1 MSAPPEL
8 PGGGPSAPLPPR
20 PAESDAAAASPRP
33 AETAPRE
40 ARPAVQRPQSPPEPH
55 TGPASSVASAGSTG
69 RTARAWSAG
78 LDSLLA
84 ALAGGLHALSFAP
97 REAGW
102 LQLACVAW
110 LFARLAAAPTAR
122 RGALLG
128 WAFGTAWLLG
138 GVWWLYIS
146 LHRYGGLAAPLAA
159 LAVLLLCGFLALY
172 LAAAAAAFVRWR
184 RGRPGPDAALF
195 AALWLLA
202 ELARARLFTGFPW
215 VASGYAHT
223 DSPLAA
229 LAPWFGVY
237 GLGALAAA
245 LAALAA
251 SAVTAR
257 GRARLGPA
265 AGALALGLLP
275 LALPQD
281 FTRPAGTLQ
290 VALLQGNVP
299 QNEKFEPVFQGEALE
314 WTLRALLQSPAQ
326 LVIAPETAIPL
337 LPSQLP
343 EGLWERL
350 RAEFAQG
357 GRAALVGVPLGS
369 FEAGYTNSAVGFSRA
384 AAALPGGEYRYDK
397 HHLVPFGEFIPPG
410 FRWFVDLM
418 RIPLGDFARGPLVA
432 PSFAVGGQRVAPNIC
447 YEDLFGEE
455 LAARFVDAEDTA
467 PTVLANLS
475 NIAWFGDTVA
485 VDQHLQIARMRSL
498 ELQRPSVR
506 ATNTGA
512 TAIVDHRGRVE
523 KLLAPHSRGV
533 LLGPV
538 QGRVGTTPYAAWAG
552 RWGLVPAAAAA
563 LAVVAG
569 FALAARRRGA
579 AR

>member
-1 MSAPPEL
+1 MPAE
-8 PGGGPSAPLPPR
+8 ATPR
-20 PAESDAAAASPRP
+20 PWPTAPAAAS
-33 AETAPRE
+33 
-40 ARPAVQRPQSPPEPH
+40 
-55 TGPASSVASAGSTG
+55 TGG
-69 RTARAWSAG
+69 TARAWNPG
-78 LDSLLA
+78 LDTLLA
-84 ALAGGLHALSFAP
+84 ALAGGLHALSVAP

-110 LFARLAAAPTAR
+110 LFARLAAAPTVR

-128 WAFGTAWLLG
+128 FAFGTAWLLG
-138 GVWWLYIS
+138 GVWWLFIS
-146 LHRYGGLAAPLAA
+146 MHRYGGMAAPLAA
-159 LAVLLLCGFLALY
+159 LAVGLLCGFLALY
-172 LAAAAAAFVRWR
+172 LATAAAAFVSWR

-215 VASGYAHT
+215 AASGYAHT

-229 LAPWFGVY
+229 LAPWVGVY
-237 GLGALAAA
+237 GLGTLAAA
-245 LAALAA
+245 LAALVA

-257 GRARLGPA
+257 GRARLAPA
-265 AGALALGLLP
+265 AGALVLGLLP

-281 FTRPAGTLQ
+281 FTRPGGSLQ

-314 WTLRALLQSPAQ
+314 WTLRALLESPAE
-326 LVIAPETAIPL
+326 LSIAPETAIPL

-343 EGLWERL
+343 QGLWERL
-350 RAEFAQG
+350 RAEFTQG

-397 HHLVPFGEFIPPG
+397 HHLVPFGEFIPTG

-432 PSFAVGGQRVAPNIC
+432 PSFVVGGQRVAPNIC

-455 LAARFVDAEDTA
+455 LAARFVGAEDAA

-512 TAIVDHRGRVE
+512 TALVDHRGRVVR
-523 KLLAPHSRGV
+523 LLAPHTRGM
-533 LLGPV
+533 LLGSV

-552 RWGLVPAAAAA
+552 RWGLAPAALGAA
-563 LAVVAG
+563 AVVAA
-569 FALAARRRGA
+569 FALAARRRPA
-579 AR
+579 SR